1 MAIPNKSNRAPESA
15 PMAPA
20 DISRGKQLAK
30 LIGNHT
36 AAQIDLSWK
45 GSRPV
50 EEHYD
55 IHYQAGKAILELYEF
70 CKNELGI
77 ILE

>member
-1 MAIPNKSNRAPESA
+1 MANSL
-15 PMAPA
+15 
-20 DISRGKQLAK
+20 GVQLAK

-50 EEHYD
+50 EEHDELY
-55 IHYQAGKAILELYEF
+55 HAAAKAILDLEAF
-70 CKNELGI
+70 CNSKLDITLEGNEPNDTN
-77 ILE
+77 